1 MVEPPLL
8 ALFGGQKVC
17 DHPKGLPCAKCAQGH
32 TWAKLCPRKGHA
44 PARVP
49 TAVTLAALTSQPQQP
64 YNLQCHPSPCCRGSS
79 CCPDENHRDTKLS
92 TPCPPARLGT
102 AAPGPLSDGLGY
114 PVPVTWLQH
123 CAVCQPEED
132 RAANRA
138 QKAPSTSP
146 SSPHAQAGFGKLWL
160 SLAAPQLT
168 ARVLSRHRAGDAA
181 QDQTQRVA
189 LPAGDEGTRP
199 RTHQVCSSHWG
210 TRGFQL
216 LKVTTALIRIHPA
229 PALSST
235 SFGISPVPFD
245 FLEKGKICPGV
256 TAGFGTE
263 TFPWQLL
270 SKVGF
275 GVQGGSLQGKQPHGG
290 VPGVPGWLEL
300 LESHRRVTSQKQF

>member
-1 MVEPPLL
+1 MTT
-8 ALFGGQKVC
+8 
-17 DHPKGLPCAKCAQGH
+17 PKGCKTMPKEGTH
-32 TWAKLCPRKGHA
+32 PCPRPHRRDLGCAHVSA
-44 PARVP
+44 PAALQP
-49 TAVTLAALTSQPQQP
+49 AVQS
-64 YNLQCHPSPCCRGSS
+64 PSPCCRGSS
-79 CCPDENHRDTKLS
+79 CCPDENHRDTKHS
-92 TPCPPARLGT
+92 TPCPPPRLGT
-102 AAPGPLSDGLGY
+102 AAPGPLSDGFGY
-114 PVPVTWLQH
+114 PMPITWLQH

-132 RAANRA
+132 GAANRA
-138 QKAPSTSP
+138 QKALSISP

-181 QDQTQRVA
+181 QDQTQWVA
-189 LPAGDEGTRP
+189 LPGGDEGTRP
-199 RTHQVCSSHWG
+199 RTHQVCSSPWG

-263 TFPWQLL
+263 TFPWQQL
-270 SKVGF
+270 SKDGF
-275 GVQGGSLQGKQPHGG
+275 GVQGGSLQGKQPHGR